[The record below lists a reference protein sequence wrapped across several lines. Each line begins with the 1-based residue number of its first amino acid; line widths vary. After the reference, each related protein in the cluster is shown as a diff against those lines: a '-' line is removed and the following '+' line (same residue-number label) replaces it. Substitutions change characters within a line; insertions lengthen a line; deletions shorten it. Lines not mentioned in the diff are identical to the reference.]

1 MHSTLV
7 HQSVCSEEA
16 VSPKRS
22 TSDYESEPPFLE
34 LKPSHDLS
42 GQHRNS
48 SSIQLLLSPPYPTLN
63 YDLEEEFSGE
73 DMRSD
78 LSAHPYTRFS
88 DLRGTMDNDYF
99 CPATNFSHA
108 FSQTQSTSDG
118 SPQHDSYPKNFCRI
132 DSLPLPLTSHS
143 VLLTPES
150 SIYNSYFAHLSRNA
164 DLTEQVNNLEACSP
178 DSTNTSLSTTTT
190 TLVSR
195 TTQQPT
201 EYTFASIPTA
211 TTTTTAG
218 SNNNFSPS
226 NSPGHGKKRNLST
239 DDEDDTESI
248 LSSGGTRIS
257 GSRSKMMRRKPTSAE
272 ELAAQ
277 RNQVTTYLLT
287 LVSGGYPGL
296 R

>member
-7 HQSVCSEEA
+7 HQSVSSDEA

-22 TSDYESEPPFLE
+22 TPHYETEPPFLD

-42 GQHRNS
+42 GQHRS
-48 SSIQLLLSPPYPTLN
+48 SDIQHLLSPPYPTLT
-63 YDLEEEFSGE
+63 YDLDEEFSGTE
-73 DMRSD
+73 MRSD

-88 DLRGTMDNDYF
+88 DLRNTIENDYF
-99 CPATNFSHA
+99 CPATNFSPS

-118 SPQHDSYPKNFCRI
+118 SPPPLHDSYSKNFCRLI
-132 DSLPLPLTSHS
+132 PLDSLPLPLTSHS
-143 VLLTPES
+143 VLQTPES

-164 DLTEQVNNLEACSP
+164 DLAEQVNTLEACSP
-178 DSTNTSLSTTTT
+178 DSTSILAAATTT

-201 EYTFASIPTA
+201 EYTFATIP
-211 TTTTTAG
+211 TTTTTTL

-226 NSPGHGKKRNLST
+226 NSPVSGKKRNLST

-248 LSSGGTRIS
+248 LSSGGTRIP

-277 RNQVTTYLLT
+277 RNQVLT
-287 LVSGGYPGL
+287 IFLQAK
-296 R
+296 

>member
-7 HQSVCSEEA
+7 HQSVSSDEA

-22 TSDYESEPPFLE
+22 TSDYESEPPFLD

-42 GQHRNS
+42 GQHRS
-48 SSIQLLLSPPYPTLN
+48 SEIQLLLSPSYPALT
-63 YDLEEEFSGE
+63 YDLDEEFSGTE
-73 DMRSD
+73 MRSD

-88 DLRGTMDNDYF
+88 DLRNTIDNDYF
-99 CPATNFSHA
+99 CPATNFSPS

-118 SPQHDSYPKNFCRI
+118 SPPPLHDSYSKNFCRLI
-132 DSLPLPLTSHS
+132 PLDSLPLPLTSHS
-143 VLLTPES
+143 VLQTPES

-164 DLTEQVNNLEACSP
+164 DLAEQVNTLEACSP
-178 DSTNTSLSTTTT
+178 DSTSILATTTT

-201 EYTFASIPTA
+201 EYTFAAIPTA
-211 TTTTTAG
+211 TTTTTL
-218 SNNNFSPS
+218 SNNNFSPA
-226 NSPGHGKKRNLST
+226 NSPGRGKKRNLST
-239 DDEDDTESI
+239 DDEDDTESV
-248 LSSGGTRIS
+248 LSIGGTRTS

-277 RNQVTTYLLT
+277 RNQVPTFVLQIK
-287 LVSGGYPGL
+287 
-296 R
+296 